1 MDFIEVN
8 IIRAE
13 KALFLYLMVF
23 KFLSLEISH
32 HYLICIC
39 LHEIGC
45 LESTSCFAVFFATV
59 SFSLKLHVSFL
70 STATS
75 CPLCIILIDK
85 TEFLLIFFSA
95 FQLPW

>member
-8 IIRAE
+8 IMRAE
-13 KALFLYLMVF
+13 KALLLYLIVF

-45 LESTSCFAVFFATV
+45 LESTSCFAVFFPTV
-59 SFSLKLHVSFL
+59 SFSLNYRLVFSL
-70 STATS
+70 VLLVV
-75 CPLCIILIDK
+75 LCVLYRQD
-85 TEFLLIFFSA
+85 
-95 FQLPW
+95 